1 MVRSFLLSELLL
13 LSMLLWVLPRR
24 LSARCRL
31 PPACC

>member
-1 MVRSFLLSELLL
+1 MVRSFLLSELL

-31 PPACC
+31 LPACC